1 MIDEFAHDLE
11 AMWRRLRGHG
21 HESGQPAMQQ
31 RNGPVIHE
39 ILDPEFLLA
48 QLNRV
53 KHTRLGA
60 QAGGLTDE
68 QFDAMYAKLREERDS
83 PKVGASAQQG
93 AQAMLPNEASVSIL
107 QSTLTDCVTSRLEDL
122 VKPLPPGQRSFA
134 EFVMREADIFRK
146 FGPCDVSWVETTV
159 AQGISLF
166 EGRPSFPGGK
176 APDVQL
182 AENARIVVVGDWGTG
197 LPGARA
203 VGSQMAKFVAEAK
216 REGREVH
223 ALHLGDV
230 YYSGWK
236 EEYRARFLPYW
247 PVGPGG
253 EGVRS
258 WAINGNHDMY
268 SGGHGFFGYLLADP
282 RFAAQNGSSYFCLE
296 NKHWQILGL
305 DTAYADKDLAGDQ
318 QQWLKSKLEAS
329 SRKTMLLTHHQAYS
343 AFETVDHAFISKVL
357 EALGERTIDA
367 WLWGHEHMC
376 CAYKPRPAELPL
388 DFSTCIGHGGVPV
401 LLNEDATPDTVSWR
415 FTESEVHEGQDKW
428 QLFGFAVLDFEGPQ
442 ITLRYFD
449 QNGNKNGTAITI
461 GGNGAQQAQE

>member
-1 MIDEFAHDLE
+1 
-11 AMWRRLRGHG
+11 
-21 HESGQPAMQQ
+21 
-31 RNGPVIHE
+31 
-39 ILDPEFLLA
+39 
-48 QLNRV
+48 
-53 KHTRLGA
+53 
-60 QAGGLTDE
+60 
-68 QFDAMYAKLREERDS
+68 
-83 PKVGASAQQG
+83 
-93 AQAMLPNEASVSIL
+93 MLPNLASVSIL
-107 QSTLTDCVTSRLEDL
+107 QSTLTDCITSRLEDL

-134 EFVMREADIFRK
+134 EYVMREDDIFRK
-146 FGPCDVSWVETTV
+146 FGPCDVGWVETTV

-166 EGRPSFPGGK
+166 EGRPPFPEGK

-203 VGSQMAKFVAEAK
+203 VGSQMAKFVTEAK
-216 REGREVH
+216 REVREVH

-296 NKHWQILGL
+296 NEHWLILGL

-318 QQWLKSKLEAS
+318 LQWLKGKLAAS
-329 SRKTMLLTHHQAYS
+329 NRKTMLLTHHQAYS
-343 AFETVDHAFISKVL
+343 AFEQVDHAFIPKVL
-357 EALGERTIDA
+357 GAFSGRQIDA

-376 CAYKPRPAELPL
+376 CVYDSLPALSL

-415 FTESEVHEGQDKW
+415 FTECEVHDGQDKW
-428 QLFGFAVLDFEGPQ
+428 QLFGFAVLDLEGPQ
-442 ITLRYFD
+442 IRLRYFD
-449 QNGNKNGTAITI
+449 QNGTENGETITI
-461 GGNGAQQAQE
+461 GGNGA